1 MSSPA
6 LLIVS
11 TIKALVE
18 IALMALLAQGLV
30 GFLSGRAKQDNF
42 VYRLFQVI
50 TQPAVRLVRTIAPKR
65 IADAHIGW
73 VSFFALLWL
82 WFALVYA
89 KGYVCHAQHL
99 ACISA

>member
-11 TIKALVE
+11 TLKALIE

-30 GFLSGRAKQDNF
+30 GFLAGRSRQENF

-50 TQPAVRLVRTIAPKR
+50 THPATRAVRAIAPKR

-73 VSFFALLWL
+73 VSFFVLLWL

-99 ACISA
+99 ACVPT